1 MFQVIQNIPVLN
13 FDYQLNKISFFYQI
27 NFSQKTKKQLVLYC
41 RVSNWSIELKTM
53 SIELNQD
60 ESIFFRPVWYP
71 AWLGHFGK
79 C

>member
-41 RVSNWSIELKTM
+41 RVSN
-53 SIELNQD
+53 
-60 ESIFFRPVWYP
+60 
-71 AWLGHFGK
+71 
-79 C
+79 